1 VIVKKSRPPNVP
13 AGGTSTNS
21 AGSFPVACLGG
32 SAGGLRPHTE
42 VIREIPPDAGLAVV
56 VVNHLRRTPTQLPK
70 ILAGNTSMPVQLIKS
85 GLKLQPNHIYVIPP
99 NRDLTLRDG
108 AFRLRP
114 LLKERGWPRVITAF
128 LESLA
133 REWKGTP
140 IAAILSG
147 LDSDGAN
154 ALRSIKAAGG
164 ITFAQKIE
172 TAEHPSTPQRALETG
187 CVDFELTPSE
197 IGRELGRIARA
208 EALKK
213 SPAAAVTEPDIPTRT
228 TAFPIVGVG
237 ASAGGIEA
245 FTQLLEHMPANT
257 GMAFVLVQHLDPTH
271 ASQLTEILS
280 RKTAMPIQEIHGD
293 TPVEPNHVYVMPPS
307 ENLTIVG
314 GILKTVPRPNTG
326 ARNMPI
332 DGFLQALAKDRQNM
346 AFGMILSGTASDG
359 TLGARAVKAEG
370 GITFAQDPTSAKFD
384 GMPRSAIASGA
395 IDFVLSPKGIARQL
409 VGLSAHSYLQHSP
422 ESAPDLVS
430 ADGRDLDRIFV
441 RLHAATGIDFTFYKH
456 NTIRRRIKRRMAVH
470 GIEDLKDYSRLVEHD
485 SAEANVL
492 AQDFL
497 VNVTSFFREPGAHQ
511 RMREIVFPALLEA
524 RSPDDPIRIWVPGC
538 STGEEVYSLAIALT
552 EFIEEHAVRPGIQI
566 FATDLNET
574 LIEKA
579 RAGVYLEGA
588 LSGVS
593 SQRLE
598 RFFVKR
604 NRVYQVS
611 QSIRDLCVFARQ
623 DVTRDPPFSK
633 MDLISCCNLLIYL
646 GTVLQKK
653 ALSTFHYALKPNGF
667 LVLGSS
673 ESVGI
678 FSEYFETIDRTHRIF
693 VKRGKSVQPN
703 FDLDRNAAIGMA
715 APPRLPSQSS
725 GAAHSIQ
732 KEAERMLL
740 AEYAPPSVIIDE
752 DMRVLQVRG
761 QTDPYLRV
769 PRGAPTSNLTLL
781 VRPGLL
787 AGLKAA
793 VGQARKQNAPVSE
806 KGLRVKRNDHFGM
819 VDVRVSPIRGA
830 HDQDRCF
837 LVMFENSTEAKA
849 ASQKQAKSGKVGRVP
864 KVSDQVVDQLHG
876 EIARLEH
883 ELTETRD
890 YLQSIIEAQE
900 AAAEELRSSNE
911 EAQATN
917 EELDTAK
924 EELQASNEEL
934 NTVNEELRIRN
945 AEQSSLNS
953 DLRKL
958 LENINVP
965 LVMVGKD
972 LRIRW
977 FTPAMEPVLNLLPT
991 DQGRVITDLRAAT
1004 IPDFAEML
1012 AGTVSGGE
1020 EKHLEFQRP
1029 DGRWLS
1035 LRILPY
1041 RGLENTLDG
1050 AIATLIDIDDL
1061 KRALDFAEA
1070 VVATVREP
1078 LIVLDGSLRV
1088 RTANEAFYKIF
1099 ELEKQETE
1107 GRLFYEIGN
1116 GQWNIPRLRL
1126 LLENILP
1133 KDSALRDFEVERQT
1147 SEGIGAKTMLLNARE
1162 IRQRD
1167 GERMILLAIDDITE
1181 LRHSTEELYRKNEDL
1196 KQFVYAASHDLMEPV
1211 RMIVAHTQLL
1221 AARYADKLDS
1231 KGEESIRYAV
1241 DGALRLEAS
1250 IAGLREF
1257 WQLSERPEEPRT
1269 LVDSADVLRQAVLNL
1284 EASVAENNAVITNDP
1299 LPSLMA
1305 SEATLTQLFQNLLAN
1320 ALKYRSKEPPTIHVS
1335 AVREG
1340 SEWIFSVRD
1349 NGIGIDP
1356 RHARQIF
1363 GVFKRLHPREK
1374 YSGTGIGLAICQKIV
1389 ERYGGRIWVESQLGQ
1404 GADFKF
1410 AIPSRVSLS

>member
-1 VIVKKSRPPNVP
+1 VVVKKSRSPNVP
-13 AGGTSTNS
+13 DGGMSTNS
-21 AGSFPVACLGG
+21 ARGFPVACLGG
-32 SAGGLRPHTE
+32 SAGGLKPYTE

-70 ILAGNTSMPVQLIKS
+70 ILAGNTSMPVQLITP
-85 GLKLQPNHIYVIPP
+85 GLKLRPNNVYVIPP
-99 NRDLTLRDG
+99 NRELALRNG
-108 AFRLRP
+108 AFQLNP
-114 LLKERGWPRVITAF
+114 LSKKRGWPRVITAF

-133 REWKGTP
+133 HEWKGKP

-147 LDSDGAN
+147 LDADGAK

-172 TAEHPSTPQRALETG
+172 TAEHPSMPQRALETG

-208 EALKK
+208 DGLKK
-213 SPAAAVTEPDIPTRT
+213 SPEATAVEEPDASSKTS
-228 TAFPIVGVG
+228 AFPIVGVG
-237 ASAGGIEA
+237 ASAGGLEA
-245 FTQLLEHMPANT
+245 FTQLLEHVPANT

-280 RKTAMPIQEIHGD
+280 RKTAMPVQEIHGD
-293 TPVEPNHVYVMPPS
+293 TPVEPNHVYVMPPG
-307 ENLTIVG
+307 ENLTIAG
-314 GILKTVPRPNTG
+314 GILKTVPRSDSG

-332 DGFLQALAKDRQNM
+332 DAFLQALAKDRQNM

-370 GITFAQDPTSAKFD
+370 GITFAQDPALAKFD

-409 VGLSAHSYLQHSP
+409 IGLSGHSYVQHGP

-430 ADGRDLDRIFV
+430 GDGGDLERIFV
-441 RLHAATGIDFTFYKH
+441 RLRAATGIDFTYYKH

-470 GIEDLKDYSRLVEHD
+470 GIEKLDDYSRLVEHD
-485 SAEANVL
+485 GAEASLL
-492 AQDFL
+492 AQEFL
-497 VNVTSFFREPGAHQ
+497 VNVTSFFREPKAHE

-524 RSPDDPIRIWVPGC
+524 RSPDDPVRIWVPGC
-538 STGEEVYSLAIALT
+538 STGEEVYSLAIGLT
-552 EFIEEHAVRPGIQI
+552 EIIEEHAVRPAIQI
-566 FATDLNET
+566 FATDINEP
-574 LIEKA
+574 LVEKA
-579 RAGVYLEGA
+579 RAGIYLESA
-588 LSGVS
+588 LADVS
-593 SQRLE
+593 PKRLE

-611 QSIRDLCVFARQ
+611 QAMRDLCVFARH

-633 MDLISCCNLLIYL
+633 MDLVSCCNLLIYL
-646 GTVLQKK
+646 GPVLQKK
-653 ALSTFHYALKPNGF
+653 ALSTFHYALKQKGF

-673 ESVGI
+673 ESIGA
-678 FSEYFETIDRTHRIF
+678 FSDYFETIDRSHRIF
-693 VKRGKSVQPN
+693 LKRGKSVQPN
-703 FDLDRNAAIGMA
+703 FDLAGNAAIGKA
-715 APPRLPSQSS
+715 SLPRLPSESA
-725 GAAHSIQ
+725 GATHSIQ

-752 DMRVLQVRG
+752 EMHVLQVRG

-787 AGLKAA
+787 AGVKAA
-793 VGQARKQNAPVSE
+793 IAQARKHNLPAGE
-806 KGLRVKRNDHFGM
+806 KRIRVKQNDHFRL
-819 VDVRVSPIRGA
+819 VDVRVSPIRGS
-830 HDQDRCF
+830 HDKDRCF
-837 LVMFENSTEAKA
+837 LVMFENSAEARVL
-849 ASQKQAKSGKVGRVP
+849 SQKQAKREKGGAKA
-864 KVSDQVVDQLHG
+864 KASDQAEAQLQQ

-965 LVMVGKD
+965 LVMVGRD

-991 DQGRVITDLRAAT
+991 DQGRVITDLRAPL

-1012 AGTVSGGE
+1012 ARTVGGGE
-1020 EKHLEFQRP
+1020 ERHLEFQRP

-1041 RGLENTLDG
+1041 RGPENTIDG

-1078 LIVLDGSLRV
+1078 LIVLDGNLRV
-1088 RTANEAFYKIF
+1088 RTANDAFYKIF

-1116 GQWNIPRLRL
+1116 GQWNIPKLRF

-1133 KDSALRDFEVERQT
+1133 KDSALRDFEVERHT
-1147 SEGIGAKTMLLNARE
+1147 REGVGAKTMLLNARE

-1181 LRHSTEELYRKNEDL
+1181 LRHSTEDLHRKNEDL

-1221 AARYADKLDS
+1221 ATRYADKLDS
-1231 KGEESIRYAV
+1231 KGEESIKYAV
-1241 DGALRLEAS
+1241 EGALRLEAS
-1250 IAGLREF
+1250 ISGLREF
-1257 WQLSERPEEPRT
+1257 WQLSERAEEQRT
-1269 LVDSADVLRQAVLNL
+1269 LVDSGDVLRQAVLNL
-1284 EASVAENNAVITNDP
+1284 EGSVIENNAVITNDP

-1305 SEATLTQLFQNLLAN
+1305 SEATLIQLFQNLLAN
-1320 ALKYRSKEPPTIHVS
+1320 ALKYRSEEPPKIHIS

-1363 GVFKRLHPREK
+1363 GVFKRLHPHDK
-1374 YSGTGIGLAICQKIV
+1374 YPGTGIGLAICQKIV

-1404 GADFKF
+1404 GSDFKF
-1410 AIPSRVSLS
+1410 AIPS

>member
-1 VIVKKSRPPNVP
+1 VSVKKLRPPDVRP
-13 AGGTSTNS
+13 DRASTNS
-21 AGSFPVACLGG
+21 LRGFPVACLGG
-32 SAGGLRPHTE
+32 SAGGLKPYTE
-42 VIREIPPDAGLAVV
+42 VVREIPPDAGLAVV
-56 VVNHLRRTPTQLPK
+56 IVNHLRRTQTRLPQ
-70 ILAGNTSMPVQLIKS
+70 ILAGNTSMPVKLIRS
-85 GLKLQPNHIYVIPP
+85 GLRLQPNHIYVSPP
-99 NRDLTLRDG
+99 NRGVTLQDG
-108 AFRLRP
+108 AFRLSP
-114 LLKERGWPRVITAF
+114 LSKERGWPTVITVF

-133 REWKGTP
+133 HEWKGQA
-140 IAAILSG
+140 IAAIFSG
-147 LDSDGAN
+147 LEADGAN

-164 ITFAQKIE
+164 VTFAQKVE
-172 TAEHPSTPQRALETG
+172 TAEQPSMPQRALDTG
-187 CVDFELTPSE
+187 CVDFELTPAE

-208 EALKK
+208 ETRRREQE
-213 SPAAAVTEPDIPTRT
+213 PADMAESVGRVSSKAA
-228 TAFPIVGVG
+228 AFPIVGVG
-237 ASAGGIEA
+237 ASAGGLEA
-245 FTQLLEHMPANT
+245 FTLLLEHVPSST

-280 RKTAMPIQEIHGD
+280 RKTAMPVQEVRGN
-293 TPVEPNHVYVMPPS
+293 TAVEPNHVYVMPPR

-314 GILKTVPRPNTG
+314 GMLQTMPRPDIG

-332 DGFLQALAKDRQNM
+332 DGFLQALARDCQNM
-346 AFGMILSGTASDG
+346 AMGIILSGTASDG
-359 TLGARAVKAEG
+359 TVGARAIKAEG
-370 GITFAQDPTSAKFD
+370 GITFAQDPTLAKFD

-395 IDFVLSPKGIARQL
+395 IDFVLSPKDIAKQL
-409 VGLSAHSYLQHSP
+409 VELSRHSYVHVGPGST
-422 ESAPDLVS
+422 PDLVS

-441 RLHAATGIDFTFYKH
+441 RLRAAAGIDFTYYKH

-470 GIEDLKDYSRLVEHD
+470 GLEDLKDYSSLVEQD
-485 SAEANVL
+485 SAEAGVL
-492 AQDFL
+492 AQEFL
-497 VNVTSFFREPGAHQ
+497 VNVTSFFREPEVHHK
-511 RMREIVFPALLEA
+511 MREVLFPVLLEG
-524 RSPDDPIRIWVPGC
+524 RSPDDPIRIWIPGC
-538 STGEEVYSLAIALT
+538 STGEEVYSLAIGLT
-552 EFIEEHAVRPGIQI
+552 EFIQECAVRPDIQI
-566 FATDLNET
+566 FATDLNEA

-579 RAGVYLEGA
+579 RAGVYLESAVAGI
-588 LSGVS
+588 SPE
-593 SQRLE
+593 RLE
-598 RFFVKR
+598 RFFLKR

-611 QSIRDLCVFARQ
+611 QAIRDLCVFARH

-646 GTVLQKK
+646 GPVLQRRG
-653 ALSTFHYALKPNGF
+653 LTTFHYALKPNGF
-667 LVLGSS
+667 LLLGSS
-673 ESVGI
+673 ESVGT
-678 FSEYFETIDRTHRIF
+678 FSDYFETIDRTHKIF
-693 VKRGKSVQPN
+693 SKKGRAVPPN
-703 FDLDRNAAIGMA
+703 FDLAGNRAIRMA
-715 APPRLPSQSS
+715 ELPRLPEETS
-725 GAAHSIQ
+725 GAVSSIQ

-740 AEYAPPSVIIDE
+740 AEYAPASVIID
-752 DMRVLQVRG
+752 DDLHVLQVRG
-761 QTDPYLRV
+761 QTDPFLRV

-781 VRPGLL
+781 VRSGLL

-793 VGQARKQNAPVSE
+793 VAQARKQNLPVSE
-806 KGLRVKRNDHFGM
+806 KGLRVKENDHFRV
-819 VDVRVSPIRGA
+819 VDVRVSPIRDSQGK
-830 HDQDRCF
+830 DRCF
-837 LVMFENSTEAKA
+837 LVLFEDSAEEKAPSQKPAKRAKSGAQAKA
-849 ASQKQAKSGKVGRVP
+849 ADRAAERLEQ
-864 KVSDQVVDQLHG
+864 

-890 YLQSIIEAQE
+890 YLQSIIETQE
-900 AAAEELRSSNE
+900 ASAEELRSANE

-965 LVMVGKD
+965 LVMVGRD

-991 DQGRVITDLRAAT
+991 DQGRVITDLRAPL
-1004 IPDFAEML
+1004 IPDFSEML
-1012 AGTVSGGE
+1012 ARTVGGGE
-1020 EKHLEFQRP
+1020 EKHIEFQRH

-1041 RGLENTLDG
+1041 RGPENTTDG

-1078 LIVLDGSLRV
+1078 LIVLDGHLRV
-1088 RTANEAFYKIF
+1088 RTANDAFYKIF

-1107 GRLFYEIGN
+1107 GRPFYEIGN
-1116 GQWNIPRLRL
+1116 GRWNIPRLKL
-1126 LLENILP
+1126 LLENMLP
-1133 KDSALRDFEVERQT
+1133 KDAALRDFEVERHT
-1147 SEGIGAKTMLLNARE
+1147 SEGIRAKTMLLNARE

-1181 LRHSTEELYRKNEDL
+1181 LRRSTEELSRKNEDL
-1196 KQFVYAASHDLMEPV
+1196 KQFVFAASHDLMEPV

-1221 AARYADKLDS
+1221 ASRYADKLDS

-1241 DGALRLEAS
+1241 EGALRLEAS
-1250 IAGLREF
+1250 ISGLREF
-1257 WQLSERPEEPRT
+1257 WQLSEHAEEQRT
-1269 LVDSADVLRQAVLNL
+1269 LVDSADVLRQALLNL
-1284 EASVAENNAVITNDP
+1284 EVSVAENKAVITHDP
-1299 LPSLMA
+1299 LPSVMA
-1305 SEATLTQLFQNLLAN
+1305 SEAPLIQLFQNLLAN
-1320 ALKYRSKEPPTIHVS
+1320 ALKYRSMEPPKIHIS

-1363 GVFKRLHPREK
+1363 RVFKRLHSHDQ

-1410 AIPSRVSLS
+1410 AIPS